1 MDYKKQYDKEVI
13 LYNNILNRYRNLKE
27 DDILGAFN
35 LMKDSLVVLERW
47 SVIKEDYKKLLKR
60 GEKAAEKERINDMY
74 KILQNI
80 HDDAKAMWKDAA
92 YRFKNKEEY

>member
-1 MDYKKQYDKEVI
+1 MDYKKQYDQEVI

-35 LMKDSLVVLERW
+35 LMKDSLMVSERW

-80 HDDAKAMWKDAA
+80 HDDAKAMWKDAT
-92 YRFKNKEEY
+92 YRFKNKEGY

>member
-1 MDYKKQYDKEVI
+1 MDYKQQYDQEVI
-13 LYNNILNRYRNLKE
+13 LYNSILNRYRNLKE

-35 LMKDSLVVLERW
+35 LMKDSLMVSERW

-80 HDDAKAMWKDAA
+80 HDDAKAIWKDAI
-92 YRFKNKEEY
+92 YRFKNKEGY

>member
-1 MDYKKQYDKEVI
+1 MDYKQQYNQEVI
-13 LYNNILNRYRNLKE
+13 LYNSILNRYRNLKE
-27 DDILGAFN
+27 DDILGAFK
-35 LMKDSLVVLERW
+35 LMKDSIMVLERW

-80 HDDAKAMWKDAA
+80 HDDAKAIWKDAI
-92 YRFKNKEEY
+92 YRFKNKEGY

>member
-1 MDYKKQYDKEVI
+1 MDYKQQYDKEII
-13 LYNNILNRYRNLKE
+13 LYNSLLNRYRNLKE

-35 LMKDSLVVLERW
+35 LMKDSITVLNRW

-80 HDDAKAMWKDAA
+80 HDDVKAIWRDAI
-92 YRFKNKEEY
+92 YRFKNKEDY